1 MKLATTKILFGL
13 IFLHALQ
20 SAYAQDV
27 KGIEVDFT
35 KRLTA
40 PQDVQ
45 CVQLNSQPRDG
56 TSPYAQA
63 REQFIFSLKEKE
75 PVIAPAPGVV
85 VRDNEQQFVIFHG
98 TDALG
103 NNVLSVLAKAMD
115 KLLVKKGQFV
125 KRGEQLGEVN
135 RGATGYF
142 SALVTNNT
150 DAQPFLDSIFQLA
163 RATNVPASYFLY
175 PIQATAGKSEVSAFA
190 KAETSKDYGDA
201 DWEKTKKFTGFTY
214 PFACTGVK

>member
-1 MKLATTKILFGL
+1 MKLATIKILFSFIYL
-13 IFLHALQ
+13 FALQ
-20 SAYAQDV
+20 NAYAQDV
-27 KGIEVDFT
+27 KGIEVDFS

-40 PQDVQ
+40 PQDLQ
-45 CVQLNSQPRDG
+45 CVQISSQPRDG
-56 TSPYAQA
+56 TSPHAQA

-75 PVIAPAPGVV
+75 PIIAPAPGVV
-85 VRDNEQQFVIFHG
+85 VRDNERQFVIFHG
-98 TDALG
+98 RDALG
-103 NNVLSVLAKAMD
+103 NNVLSVLANAMD

-125 KRGEQLGEVN
+125 KRGEPLGEVN

-142 SALVTNNT
+142 SAMVSNNT

-175 PIQATAGKSEVSAFA
+175 PVQITAGKSEVSTFA
-190 KAETSKDYGDA
+190 KIEAGKDYGDA

-214 PFACTGVK
+214 PFACTSVK